1 MLIVHPEESGDMISV
16 YETLGDCAKQ
26 IKKKKRKKKISLKKM
41 KMNLTH
47 DLIAVRLKMIVLQ
60 TQLHVISF
68 SLKGKSQRT
77 FALATPSS

>member
-1 MLIVHPEESGDMISV
+1 
-16 YETLGDCAKQ
+16 
-26 IKKKKRKKKISLKKM
+26 
-41 KMNLTH
+41 MNLTH